1 MDNEE
6 RESKLFT
13 LTEAERTRR
22 ELEPVLIEAIAVR
35 RKLAPLDQELD
46 ALAAR
51 IQWAGG
57 LLVAY
62 EETARLRW
70 EHNQLQESLKS
81 AIEKIQSTGCVV
93 KDLDVGLL
101 DFPSLIDNEEVYLC
115 WRLGEERIRFWHRQ
129 DEGFS
134 GRKPI
139 DPRDANAKDSI
150 Q

>member
-51 IQWAGG
+51 IQAVGG

-62 EETARLRW
+62 EETVARLRW

-81 AIEKIQSTGCVV
+81 AIEKI
-93 KDLDVGLL
+93 
-101 DFPSLIDNEEVYLC
+101 
-115 WRLGEERIRFWHRQ
+115 
-129 DEGFS
+129 
-134 GRKPI
+134 
-139 DPRDANAKDSI
+139 
-150 Q
+150 